1 MARRNDLI
9 LEVERRKGRQGGEE
23 KGCGE
28 RVQVVAR
35 EEILGME
42 IGEWLVEVW
51 RVAVWRCKMRTFD
64 VDWTETQGK
73 NREKMLREEISERE
87 GRDRERG
94 DEREHKKRVLWREA
108 REIGHTYD
116 CTPALSWSADSWEV
130 EVVVELEGG
139 LEGGL
144 AGGLVGGV
152 EGEVEGE
159 VEEVV
164 AVRVEVI
171 ELR

>member
-1 MARRNDLI
+1 
-9 LEVERRKGRQGGEE
+9 
-23 KGCGE
+23 
-28 RVQVVAR
+28 
-35 EEILGME
+35 
-42 IGEWLVEVW
+42 
-51 RVAVWRCKMRTFD
+51 MRTFD

-73 NREKMLREEISERE
+73 KREKMLREAISEGEVRE
-87 GRDRERG
+87 RERG
-94 DEREHKKRVLWREA
+94 DEREHKKGRQWREV

-116 CTPALSWSADSWEV
+116 CTPALSWSGDSWEV

-144 AGGLVGGV
+144 AGGLVRGV
-152 EGEVEGE
+152 EGEMEGE